1 MPRYRRYRLAKL
13 QIEAMGE
20 RRASWTF
27 TREPVSGTEFT
38 YAVVDANNSNRHFWE
53 FLVRVPSS
61 GDERIE
67 VRPRL
72 TPGLKAWVGLE
83 RRSLTFAR
91 ASRPGYRG
99 WYYCQ
104 IALADPTGER
114 TKDVLKRQERA
125 LLPPWFD
132 EVSAR
137 LRVKGTVRSTKGN
150 DADQLVA
157 MVRPAEHELMIKLF
171 FATKV
176 WVLKEKVVLA
186 EAG

>member
-1 MPRYRRYRLAKL
+1 MPRYRRYRLEKL
-13 QIEAMGE
+13 QITPMGE
-20 RRASWTF
+20 RHASWTF
-27 TREPVSGTEFT
+27 TREPVSG
-38 YAVVDANNSNRHFWE
+38 
-53 FLVRVPSS
+53 VRVPSA
-61 GDERIE
+61 GDDRIE
-67 VRPRL
+67 VRPRA
-72 TPGLKAWVGLE
+72 TPSLKAWIGLE

-91 ASRPGYRG
+91 ASRTGYRG
-99 WYYCQ
+99 RYYCQ

-114 TKDVLKRQERA
+114 TKDVLKKHERA

-132 EVSAR
+132 EVSTR

-157 MVRPAEHELMIKLF
+157 VVRPSEHAVMIGLF

-186 EAG
+186 AAS

>member
-1 MPRYRRYRLAKL
+1 MPRYRRYRLEKL
-13 QIEAMGE
+13 QIAPMGE

-38 YAVVDANNSNRHFWE
+38 YAVVDANNATRHFWE
-53 FLVRVPSS
+53 FLVRVPSA
-61 GDERIE
+61 GDDRIE
-67 VRPRL
+67 VRPRA
-72 TPGLKAWVGLE
+72 TPSLKAWIGLE

-91 ASRPGYRG
+91 ASRTGYRG
-99 WYYCQ
+99 RYYCQ

-114 TKDVLKRQERA
+114 TKDVLKKHERA

-132 EVSAR
+132 DVSTR

-157 MVRPAEHELMIKLF
+157 VVRPAEHAVMIGLF

-186 EAG
+186 AAG

>member
-13 QIEAMGE
+13 QVAAMGE

-27 TREPVSGTEFT
+27 TREPVSGTELT
-38 YAVVDANNSNRHFWE
+38 YAVVDANSANRNFWE
-53 FLVRVPSS
+53 FLVRVPSA

-67 VRPRL
+67 VRPRA
-72 TPGLKAWVGLE
+72 TPSLKAWIGLE

-91 ASRPGYRG
+91 ATRAGYRG

-114 TKDVLKRQERA
+114 TKDVLKKQERG
-125 LLPPWFD
+125 LLPSWFD
-132 EVSAR
+132 DFGSR
-137 LRVKGTVRSTKGN
+137 LRVKETVRSTRGH

-157 MVRPAEHELMIKLF
+157 VVRPSEHALMIGLF

-176 WVLKEKVVLA
+176 WVLKERVVLA
-186 EAG
+186 QAG

>member
-27 TREPVSGTEFT
+27 TREPVSGTELT
-38 YAVVDANNSNRHFWE
+38 YAVVDANTATRNFWE
-53 FLVRVPSS
+53 FLVRVPQGSA
-61 GDERIE
+61 DRIE
-67 VRPRL
+67 VRPRA
-72 TPGLKAWVGLE
+72 TPSLKAWIGLE

-91 ASRPGYRG
+91 AGRPAYRG
-99 WYYCQ
+99 YYYCQ

-114 TKDVLKRQERA
+114 TKDVLKKHERSR
-125 LLPPWFD
+125 LPPWFD
-132 EVSAR
+132 ELGTR
-137 LRVKGTVRSTKGN
+137 LRVKDTVRTTRGN

-157 MVRPAEHELMIKLF
+157 IVRPSEHALMIGLF

>member
-38 YAVVDANNSNRHFWE
+38 YAVVDANTANHHFWE
-53 FLVRVPSS
+53 FLVRVPSA

-67 VRPRL
+67 VRPRA
-72 TPGLKAWVGLE
+72 TPSLKSWVGLE

-91 ASRPGYRG
+91 AGRSSYRG

-114 TKDVLKRQERA
+114 TKDVLKKQERS
-125 LLPPWFD
+125 LLPPWFED
-132 EVSAR
+132 VNAR
-137 LRVKGTVRSTKGN
+137 LRVKETVRSTKGN

-157 MVRPAEHELMIKLF
+157 IVRPAEHDLMIKLF

-176 WVLKEKVVLA
+176 WVLKEKVVV
-186 EAG
+186 AGVG

>member
-1 MPRYRRYRLAKL
+1 MPRYKRYRLAKL

-38 YAVVDANNSNRHFWE
+38 YAVVDANTSTHHFWE
-53 FLVRVPSS
+53 FLVRVPSA

-67 VRPRL
+67 VRPRA
-72 TPGLKAWVGLE
+72 TPSLRAWVGLE

-91 ASRPGYRG
+91 AGKSGYRG

-114 TKDVLKRQERA
+114 TKDVLKKQERA
-125 LLPPWFD
+125 LLPSWFD
-132 EVSAR
+132 DVSAR
-137 LRVKGTVRSTKGN
+137 LRVKETVRSTKGN
-150 DADQLVA
+150 DADQLIAV
-157 MVRPAEHELMIKLF
+157 VRPAEHDLMIKLF

-186 EAG
+186 VAG

>member
-1 MPRYRRYRLAKL
+1 M
-13 QIEAMGE
+13 
-20 RRASWTF
+20 
-27 TREPVSGTEFT
+27 
-38 YAVVDANNSNRHFWE
+38 
-53 FLVRVPSS
+53 RVPSS

-114 TKDVLKRQERA
+114 TKDVLKKQERA